1 MADYEPII
9 KASSVNR
16 PTYGRLV
23 VRNGT
28 LVNVAKTDSGKNIG
42 SLCADAGNVRW
53 IYGSAAMFVNGGGP
67 EDGEDISNPN
77 SIECCGDEIRY
88 RKIGSVDV
96 DYGNTAF
103 NYNSA
108 LLKYTAISTNGQL
121 FNFSIEANGVK
132 WDDQYRSYKDV
143 QDVATFKN
151 ILSSF
156 CDTVFKCLDLAKSGA
171 KLDVKT
177 GKFIPSRGSKASKVQ
192 LGSKFSWMVFPTA
205 TQIEYQKSFEFRL
218 SSRSSVILYERRKM
232 HIFYFP
238 LHKKSIRIGVRCFNF
253 KLMSTLEES
262 IASKTTGRVVMNVYS
277 PKGLAANQ
285 RPTSTNQDPI
295 YGTLIRTAS
304 TRYFSGGEEVPDDVW
319 IEANIPATK
328 LGDNRMLV
336 LELFFELKPPTK
348 NDIVDAALPYYG
360 SSDEKIITSLTFKPG
375 SPVVGVENLF
385 NCDCDF
391 HCWFDGSL
399 VEGAG
404 A

>member
-16 PTYGRLV
+16 PTQGRLV

-28 LVNVAKTDSGKNIG
+28 LVNVAKTDGGKQIG

-53 IYGSAAMFVNGGGP
+53 IYGSAEMFVKSDGP
-67 EDGEDISNPN
+67 ENGEDISNPN
-77 SIECCGDEIRY
+77 SIECCGDVIRY

-108 LLKYTAISTNGQL
+108 LLKYSAISTNGQA
-121 FNFSIEANGVK
+121 FDFTIEANGVK
-132 WDDQYRSYKDV
+132 WDDQYRSYEEV

-156 CDTVFKCLDLAKSGA
+156 CDSVFKCLDLAKSGA
-171 KLDVKT
+171 ALDGKT
-177 GKFIPSRGSKASKVQ
+177 GKFIPSRGSKASRIAISSRFAWK
-192 LGSKFSWMVFPTA
+192 VFPTS

-218 SSRSSVILYERRKM
+218 YRNIVDFYELRKM

-253 KLMSTLEES
+253 KLTSTLEES

-285 RPTSTNQDPI
+285 RPTSTNQEPI

-328 LGDNRMLV
+328 LDDNRMLV

-348 NDIVDAALPYYG
+348 NDIVNAALPYYG

-375 SPVVGVENLF
+375 TPLVGVENLF

>member
-1 MADYEPII
+1 
-9 KASSVNR
+9 
-16 PTYGRLV
+16 
-23 VRNGT
+23 
-28 LVNVAKTDSGKNIG
+28 
-42 SLCADAGNVRW
+42 
-53 IYGSAAMFVNGGGP
+53 
-67 EDGEDISNPN
+67 
-77 SIECCGDEIRY
+77 
-88 RKIGSVDV
+88 
-96 DYGNTAF
+96 
-103 NYNSA
+103 
-108 LLKYTAISTNGQL
+108 
-121 FNFSIEANGVK
+121 
-132 WDDQYRSYKDV
+132 
-143 QDVATFKN
+143 
-151 ILSSF
+151 
-156 CDTVFKCLDLAKSGA
+156 
-171 KLDVKT
+171 
-177 GKFIPSRGSKASKVQ
+177 
-192 LGSKFSWMVFPTA
+192 
-205 TQIEYQKSFEFRL
+205 
-218 SSRSSVILYERRKM
+218 M

-253 KLMSTLEES
+253 KLTSTLEES

-295 YGTLIRTAS
+295 YGTFIRTAS

-375 SPVVGVENLF
+375 SPIVGVENLF

-391 HCWFDGSL
+391 HCWFDDSL